1 MNNKTYQVIDPKG
14 VLVGGKRIG
23 KGEPLPDGWFTGS
36 QLAAWKRFGQVKEAK
51 AAPVKEPTKPEGEKG
66 DTDPKPDPKKAG

>member
-1 MNNKTYQVIDPKG
+1 MKYQVIDPKG
-14 VLVGGKRIG
+14 VILDGKVIK
-23 KGEPLPDGWFTGS
+23 KGETLPDGGFTGS

-51 AAPVKEPTKPEGEKG
+51 AAPAKEPNKPEGENG